1 MSEPEPQE
9 LGAEVVSGSLVSTE
23 DTQELTKAKYNNL
36 CRELNIDR
44 QTEKDGYQMFHE
56 VSQRCSLEGE
66 FPHWLGCA
74 LFAACRQSSTPTVIG
89 QDAVVRGNCVSLNNL
104 LRCCQ
109 MSIYDFKTK
118 IKQWCDMA
126 NLPQEFVNEIEVL
139 ERRFSI
145 TFTLYKRYRSIFDQ
159 LFTCPPNEKKPSKYI
174 SLNSSRAHGK
184 CSYIKL
190 DDITWRL
197 FLCAKNQKPS
207 TTVDLVTS
215 FNLMICCIDLIYNN
229 VLSEKRADL
238 INPKFEG
245 LPANWMEQDFR
256 HQQHCIL
263 DHFCDMTEE
272 ARAMKATTFREIMS
286 SFMQTSTIYGQRDTM
301 LGLLANENFERNLK
315 SLNISYEQYV
325 LSVGEFDERILSA
338 YDAGDH
344 TGMNDQALR
353 PPVTPLTRK
362 QDLPAATAMSG
373 DKFEPVLNATTN
385 VKQLAAFARITEPTE
400 FVMQAG
406 PEVIAK
412 LLNNLDEMQ
421 QKFLAKYTSP
431 EAKSRFKLAK
441 SFYFYLLDQILQ
453 AEIRNKPDIDLKRLL
468 VQKISLDIFNI
479 TLMACCVELVLEAY
493 KTEAYKFPW
502 VLECLSISSF
512 EFQKIIE
519 IVVRHG
525 SHGCLTRSLIKH
537 LNSVEETCLEQ
548 LAWVSN
554 SPLWTMI
561 SSASSPL
568 PTSLDVNRNRTAG
581 PLEIFLRK
589 LYLLAWLRIQKLCSE
604 LGLCDPERIW
614 HIFEHSI
621 THETDLMK
629 DRHLDQNIMCAIY
642 IYIRVKRME
651 DPKFSD
657 IMRAYRNQPQAVN
670 SVYREVLIGVNEDGE
685 PKVKD
690 IIYFYNH
697 IYVPAIKKFAIGH
710 LSMTPDVS
718 GGCTISSSDL
728 LLSPHPKER
737 AAQPKKVTQNHSLY
751 VSQMSKNE
759 IQQSPN
765 QIVYR
770 FYHSPAKELQLMNEK
785 VRGGK
790 RMLSFGDDPT
800 PGTVTETKRAVRELP
815 GHLSQIKAVMD
826 DREKEQERELREQVE
841 PRSAGTARAGEHE
854 T

>member
-1 MSEPEPQE
+1 MSEPDPQE
-9 LGAEVVSGSLVSTE
+9 LGAEVVSGVLSSGGD
-23 DTQELTKAKYNNL
+23 DTQEMTKAKYTNL
-36 CRELNIDR
+36 CRELNMDH
-44 QTEKDGYQMFHE
+44 QTEKEGYQMYYE
-56 VSQRCSLEGE
+56 VSQRCSMEGE
-66 FPHWLGCA
+66 SLHWLCCA
-74 LFAACRQSSTPTVIG
+74 LYAACRRSNTPTVIG

-139 ERRFSI
+139 DRKFSI
-145 TFTLYKRYRSIFDQ
+145 TFTLYKRFRTIFDKI
-159 LFTCPPNEKKPSKYI
+159 FTCPPNEKKHSKYI
-174 SLNSSRAHGK
+174 SLHTNYAHGK

-190 DDITWRL
+190 DDMCWRL

-229 VLSEKRADL
+229 VLAEKRTDL
-238 INPKFEG
+238 INSKFEG
-245 LPANWMEQDFR
+245 LPSNWTELDYRQ
-256 HQQHCIL
+256 QQHCIL
-263 DHFCDMTEE
+263 AHFCDMTDE
-272 ARAMKATTFREIMS
+272 ARAMKATTFREIMA
-286 SFMQTSTIYGQRDTM
+286 SFFQASTVYGNKDSM
-301 LGLLANENFERNLK
+301 LGLLTKENFERNLK
-315 SLNISYEQYV
+315 SLNVSYEQYV

-344 TGMNDQALR
+344 TGLNDQALR

-362 QDLPAATAMSG
+362 QDLPAQTALPG
-373 DKFEPVLNATTN
+373 DKFEPVLNATNN
-385 VKQLAAFARITEPTE
+385 VKQLTAFGPLTEPTE
-400 FVMQAG
+400 FVKQAG
-406 PEVIAK
+406 EEVIAK
-412 LLNNLDEMQ
+412 LLTIIGDIK
-421 QKFLAKYTSP
+421 QKFLAKYPSP
-431 EAKSRFKLAK
+431 EAKSRFRLAK
-441 SFYFYLLDQILQ
+441 SFYFYLLDQILK
-453 AEIRNKPDIDLKRLL
+453 AEIRNKPDVENKRLL

-479 TLMACCVELVLEAY
+479 TLMGCCVELVLEAY
-493 KTEAYKFPW
+493 KTELKFPW
-502 VLECLSISSF
+502 VLDCFSISPF

-525 SHGCLTRSLIKH
+525 SHGCLNRSLIKH
-537 LNSVEETCLEQ
+537 LNSIEETCLER
-548 LAWVSN
+548 LAWSRD
-554 SPLWTMI
+554 
-561 SSASSPL
+561 SAVWDIFASAGQPL
-568 PTSLDVNRNRTAG
+568 PSSYDVNQDRTAG
-581 PLEIFLRK
+581 ALQIFLRK
-589 LYLLAWLRIQKLCSE
+589 VYLLGWLRIQKLCSE
-604 LGLCDPERIW
+604 LGLCEPDRIW
-614 HIFEHSI
+614 HIFEHAI

-670 SVYREVLIGVNEDGE
+670 SVYREVLIGINDDGE

-690 IIYFYNH
+690 IIYFYNNK
-697 IYVPAIKKFAIGH
+697 YVPMIRKFAIDH
-710 LSMTPDVS
+710 LNVTPDVS
-718 GGCTISSSDL
+718 GCRIRTSDL

-751 VSQMSKNE
+751 VTQMPKNE

-765 QIVYR
+765 QMVYR
-770 FYHSPAKELQLMNEK
+770 FYHSPAKDLQLMNEK

-790 RMLSFGDDPT
+790 RMLSFGDEQPAFL
-800 PGTVTETKRAVRELP
+800 ETKRAKRDLPTVPAEGGVVR
-815 GHLSQIKAVMD
+815 
-826 DREKEQERELREQVE
+826 
-841 PRSAGTARAGEHE
+841 RSGGEHE